1 MWIFVVCR
9 MARHLKSNLKAV
21 KLWNDRPWFC
31 WIPQCRICYLDTGA
45 IKLFTLI
52 MDSCTHQPNSEI
64 MPATSAYG
72 KSVIQRW
79 FIKHVIR
86 AKSIRSIQLIHVCC
100 TSFHK
105 SFKCRKIFFPE
116 PFSVWRRKLSCLCF
130 FCWISLFL
138 LKAIAVSANKYMYR
152 ANMHVY
158 GRYLYDIYVYRK
170 KCSSSYRNIHTMQE
184 HRQWYV
190 HWHSKL
196 KHIESV
202 VFAMLS
208 RRPIPNSIYSPTGY
222 TYTTLRMFVHNAPI
236 FENFSAS
243 LSLIFAC
250 KKESQVIIS

>member
-1 MWIFVVCR
+1 
-9 MARHLKSNLKAV
+9 
-21 KLWNDRPWFC
+21 
-31 WIPQCRICYLDTGA
+31 
-45 IKLFTLI
+45 

-105 SFKCRKIFFPE
+105 SFKCRKIFFSKAIFGVKKE
-116 PFSVWRRKLSCLCF
+116 VELLVLLLLNFSFQARTSVR
-130 FCWISLFL
+130 L
-138 LKAIAVSANKYMYR
+138 LKAITVSANKYMYR

-158 GRYLYDIYVYRK
+158 GRYLYDILYVYRK
-170 KCSSSYRNIHTMQE
+170 KCSSSYQNIHTMQK
-184 HRQWYV
+184 HRQWCV
-190 HWHSKL
+190 HCRLVFASGTKHSKL

-208 RRPIPNSIYSPTGY
+208 RRPIPNFVYSPTGY
-222 TYTTLRMFVHNAPI
+222 TYNTTLRMFVHNAPI
-236 FENFSAS
+236 CENFSAS